1 MSDVFY
7 LTVTED
13 LAGERLD
20 LYLSK
25 EVKEISRSRAASLI
39 EEGFVEVKGGK
50 ADKKYKVK
58 EGEEII
64 LTLPEPEP
72 LEVISEDIKLDI
84 VYEDDCLLVINK
96 KQGMVVHPAAG
107 NFSGT
112 LVNALMHHCKD
123 SLSGING
130 VLRPGIV
137 HRIDKDTS
145 GLIIVA
151 KNDEAH
157 QFLSEQLKDRS
168 LSRVYWALLNGN
180 LKEDEGRINQP
191 IGRSDKD
198 RKKMCVTKK
207 NSRDAETSFSV
218 LERFGRYTLTE
229 CRLKT
234 GRTHQIRVH
243 MAHIGHSVVG
253 DKTYG
258 IKKEAFRLDGQLLHA
273 KKIKFIHPKTKEE
286 MEFEVPLPDY
296 FEEVLEKLRKAEN

>member
-25 EVKEISRSRAASLI
+25 EVSEISRSRAASLI
-39 EEGFVEVKGGK
+39 EDGFVKLKNGK

-58 EGEEII
+58 AGEEIE

-72 LEVISEDIKLDI
+72 LEVVSEDIKLDI
-84 VYEDDCLLVINK
+84 VYEDDYLLVINK
-96 KQGMVVHPAAG
+96 EQGMVVHPAVG

-112 LVNALMHHCKD
+112 LVNALMHHCAD
-123 SLSGING
+123 TLSGING

-157 QFLSEQLKDRS
+157 KFLSEQLKDRS

-180 LKEDEGRINQP
+180 LKEDTGRINQP

-207 NSRDAETSFSV
+207 NSRDAQTDFTV
-218 LERFGRYTLTE
+218 LERYGRYTLTE

-258 IKKEAFRLDGQLLHA
+258 IKKEAFKLQGQLLHA
-273 KKIKFIHPKTKEE
+273 KKIKFIHPKTREE

-296 FEEVLEKLRKAEN
+296 FEEVLTKLRKAEN